1 MKTNKT
7 SKVII
12 NLIAILFVA
21 GLGSVFVAL
30 GMEWFDSL
38 YKPTQWIPNFIIP
51 IVWTIIYVVFAVCNS
66 KWILSSSIPKCITI
80 LLIANGV
87 LNVLWC
93 LIFFTLHLTFVGSIV
108 IVINLIL
115 AYMLVLNIKKYN
127 VSYFFATAIYPIWV
141 SIATCLNIAM
151 WILN

>member
-1 MKTNKT
+1 MKRNKT
-7 SKVII
+7 LKIVI
-12 NLIAILFVA
+12 NLIAILLVA
-21 GLGSVFVAL
+21 ILGSVFVML

-38 YKPTQWIPNFIIP
+38 YKPTQWMPNFVIP
-51 IVWTIIYVVFAVCNS
+51 IVWTVIYIVFAVCTS
-66 KWILSSSIPKCITI
+66 RWILGDGIPKNII
-80 LLIANGV
+80 VLLVVNGI

-93 LIFFTLHLTFVGSIV
+93 LTFFTLHLTFVGNIV
-108 IVINLIL
+108 IVLNLIL

-127 VSYFFATAIYPIWV
+127 VSYFFATAIYPTWV